1 MDENTKLKKKGMFVL
16 FACSIYSCKEVSINT
31 VSVTSG
37 TCTVEKLQQQLD
49 EQEVSMS

>member
-16 FACSIYSCKEVSINT
+16 FACSIYSCREVSINT

-37 TCTVEKLQQQLD
+37 TVEKLQQQLD